1 MFHLRVQSFAL
12 LVAWGLLLFSST
24 GARFNALAGEGPTT
38 GLASWYGEE
47 HRGKL
52 MANGK
57 RFDPDKLTAASWF
70 YPLGTKVRVS
80 LASTSEPRASVVV
93 TITDRGPDKHLV
105 RDGRI
110 IDLSHASFERLGA
123 PEVGLLEVKV
133 APVEPH
139 SKASTSTA
147 QTKSGNDALPL
158 PQVSLS
164 TGLRSSNLLAA
175 VGTAPR

>member
-1 MFHLRVQSFAL
+1 MFHLRVPSS
-12 LVAWGLLLFSST
+12 GLLLAGLVLLSFAGKRT
-24 GARFNALAGEGPTT
+24 PALAGEGPST
-38 GLASWYGEE
+38 GIASWYGEE

-80 LASTSEPRASVVV
+80 LASTSQPRASVVV

-110 IDLSHASFERLGA
+110 IDLSHASFKRLGA

-133 APVEPH
+133 APIQPEP
-139 SKASTSTA
+139 KTPTSPSDSIA
-147 QTKSGNDALPL
+147 E
-158 PQVSLS
+158 
-164 TGLRSSNLLAA
+164 
-175 VGTAPR
+175 